1 MITTL
6 QKKVINGGTLSRE
19 EAILLSSA
27 QLEPLCEAADQI
39 RRHFCGNVFDM
50 CSIINGKS
58 GKCPED
64 CKYCAQSSHYSAD
77 TAVYPLLST
86 DEILREAKANAADG
100 ILRFSIVTS
109 GKRLSDQEVEQVC
122 DSFRKIRETCGISL
136 CASMGLLSQKQFKML
151 KSAGVVR
158 YHNNLETSRRFFPHI
173 CTTHTYEDKIQ
184 AIRDAR
190 ESGLTV
196 CSGGIIGL
204 GETMEDRIDMALT
217 LRDLQIRSVPINVL
231 NPIPGTPLEHNAP
244 LPEDEVCRTAAI
256 FRFLLPDS
264 ILRMAGG
271 RGLMEDQGRRVFRS
285 GANGAITQNMLT
297 TGGIAVRED
306 RQLAEELG
314 FEIRLYE

>member
-39 RRHFCGNVFDM
+39 RRHFCGNAFDM

-136 CASMGLLSQKQFKML
+136 CASMGLLSQEQFKML

>member
-39 RRHFCGNVFDM
+39 RRHFCGNAFDM

-58 GKCPED
+58 GKCTED

>member
-39 RRHFCGNVFDM
+39 RRHFCGNAFDM

-64 CKYCAQSSHYSAD
+64 CKSCAQSSHYSAD

>member
-39 RRHFCGNVFDM
+39 RRHFCGNAFDM

-158 YHNNLETSRRFFPHI
+158 YHNNLETSRRFFTHI

-256 FRFLLPDS
+256 FRCLLPDS

>member
-6 QKKVINGGTLSRE
+6 KEKVINGQSLTKE
-19 EAILLSSA
+19 EAIHLSSA
-27 QLEPLCEAADQI
+27 ELSPLCKGADQI
-39 RRHFCGNVFDM
+39 RRHFCGNAFDM

-64 CKYCAQSSHYSAD
+64 CKYCAQSAHYAAN
-77 TAVYPLLST
+77 TTVYPLLSPG
-86 DEILREAKANAADG
+86 EIQQAAEANAANG

-109 GKRLSDQEVEQVC
+109 GKRLSDKEVEQVC
-122 DSFRKIRETCGISL
+122 DSFRKIQETCSISL
-136 CASMGLLSQKQFKML
+136 CASMGLLTEKQFGML

-158 YHNNLETSRRFFPHI
+158 YHNNLETSRSFFPKI

-184 AIRDAR
+184 AIQDAQAA
-190 ESGLTV
+190 GLTV
-196 CSGGIIGL
+196 CSGGIMGL

-217 LRDLQIRSVPINVL
+217 LRELHIRSVPVNIL
-231 NPIPGTPLEHNAP
+231 NPIPGTPLEYNTP
-244 LPEDEVCRTAAI
+244 LKEEEVCRTAAV
-256 FRFLLPDS
+256 FRFLLPDA

-271 RGLMEDQGRRVFRS
+271 RGLMDDQGRRVFQS

-297 TGGIAVRED
+297 TGGATVHED
-306 RQLAEELG
+306 KILAEELG

>member
-6 QKKVINGGTLSRE
+6 KEKVINGHSLTKE
-19 EAILLSSA
+19 EAMHLSSA
-27 QLEPLCEAADQI
+27 ELSPLCEAADQI
-39 RRHFCGNVFDM
+39 RRHFCGNTFDM

-64 CKYCAQSSHYSAD
+64 CKYCAQSAHYAAN
-77 TAVYPLLST
+77 TTVYPLLSPE
-86 DEILREAKANAADG
+86 EILQAAEANAANG

-109 GKRLSDQEVEQVC
+109 GKRLSDKEVEQVC
-122 DSFRKIRETCGISL
+122 DSFRKIQETCSISL
-136 CASMGLLSQKQFKML
+136 CASMGLLTEKQFGML

-158 YHNNLETSRRFFPHI
+158 YHNNLETSRSFFPKI

-184 AIRDAR
+184 AIQDAQAA
-190 ESGLTV
+190 GLTV
-196 CSGGIIGL
+196 CSGGIMGL

-217 LRDLQIRSVPINVL
+217 LRELHIRSVPVNIL
-231 NPIPGTPLEHNAP
+231 NPIPGTPLEYNTP
-244 LPEDEVCRTAAI
+244 LKEEEVCRTAAV
-256 FRFLLPDS
+256 FRFLLPDA

-271 RGLMEDQGRRVFRS
+271 RGLMDDQGRRVFQS

-297 TGGIAVRED
+297 TGGATVHED
-306 RQLAEELG
+306 KILAEELG

>member
-39 RRHFCGNVFDM
+39 RRHFCGNAFDM

-297 TGGIAVRED
+297 TRGIAVRED

>member
-39 RRHFCGNVFDM
+39 RRHFCGNAFDM

-217 LRDLQIRSVPINVL
+217 RRDLQIRSVPINVL
-231 NPIPGTPLEHNAP
+231 TPIPGTPLEHNAP

>member
-6 QKKVINGGTLSRE
+6 KEKVINGHSLTKE
-19 EAILLSSA
+19 EAMHLSSA
-27 QLEPLCEAADQI
+27 ELSALCEAADQI
-39 RRHFCGNVFDM
+39 RRHFCGNTFDM

-58 GKCPED
+58 GRCPED
-64 CKYCAQSSHYSAD
+64 CKYCAQSAHYAAN
-77 TAVYPLLST
+77 TTVYPLLSPE
-86 DEILREAKANAADG
+86 EILQAAEANAANG

-109 GKRLSDQEVEQVC
+109 GKRLSDEEVEQVC
-122 DSFRKIRETCGISL
+122 DSFRKIQETCSISL
-136 CASMGLLSQKQFKML
+136 CASMGLLTEKQFGML

-158 YHNNLETSRRFFPHI
+158 YHNNLETSRRFFPEI

-184 AIRDAR
+184 AIQDAQAA
-190 ESGLTV
+190 GLTV

-217 LRDLQIRSVPINVL
+217 LRELHIRSVPINVL
-231 NPIPGTPLEHNAP
+231 NPIPGTPLEHNTP
-244 LPEDEVCRTAAI
+244 LKEEDVCRTAAL
-256 FRFLLPDS
+256 FRFLLPDA

-271 RGLMEDQGRRVFRS
+271 RGLMGDQGRRVFQS

-297 TGGIAVRED
+297 TGGVTVHED
-306 RQLAEELG
+306 KILAEELG

>member
-39 RRHFCGNVFDM
+39 RRHFCGNAFDM

-217 LRDLQIRSVPINVL
+217 LRDLQIRSVPVNVL

>member
-39 RRHFCGNVFDM
+39 RRHFCGNAFDM
-50 CSIINGKS
+50 CSIINGKR

>member
-1 MITTL
+1 MH
-6 QKKVINGGTLSRE
+6 
-19 EAILLSSA
+19 LSSA
-27 QLEPLCEAADQI
+27 ELSPLCKAADQI
-39 RRHFCGNVFDM
+39 RRHFCGNAFDM

-64 CKYCAQSSHYSAD
+64 CKYCAQSAHYAAN
-77 TAVYPLLST
+77 TTVYPLLSPK
-86 DEILREAKANAADG
+86 EILQAAEANAANG

-109 GKRLSDQEVEQVC
+109 GKRLSDKEVEQVC
-122 DSFRKIRETCGISL
+122 DSFRKIQETCSISL
-136 CASMGLLSQKQFKML
+136 CASMGLLTEKQFGML

-158 YHNNLETSRRFFPHI
+158 YHNNLETSRRFFPEI

-184 AIRDAR
+184 AIQDAQAA
-190 ESGLTV
+190 GLTV

-217 LRDLQIRSVPINVL
+217 LRELHIRSVPINVL
-231 NPIPGTPLEHNAP
+231 NPIPGTPLEHNTP
-244 LPEDEVCRTAAI
+244 LKEEVVCRTAAL
-256 FRFLLPDS
+256 FRFLLPDA

-271 RGLMEDQGRRVFRS
+271 RGLMGDQGRRVFQS

-297 TGGIAVRED
+297 TGGVTVHED
-306 RQLAEELG
+306 KILAEELG